1 MLKDETIPVN
11 DKSYIKN
18 MLTKPWNLYVLR
30 HSALTQKSKILKE
43 HILRDHAGW
52 SATSKMPQTYIH
64 YFGTESSNSLLEAYG
79 IIKPEDNDHTK
90 KLLKPKSCPN
100 CNESNKHEA
109 KLCISC
115 KMVLSYDSYNQTVE
129 NENQMK
135 DAVAQLSD
143 QVLVLTE
150 KIQKLEM
157 NK

>member
-1 MLKDETIPVN
+1 MLKDETIPEN

-52 SATSKMPQTYIH
+52 SITSKMPQTYIH

-79 IIKPEDNDHTK
+79 VIKPEDNDQIK
-90 KLLKPKSCPN
+90 KILKPKYCPN

-109 KLCISC
+109 KVCIAC
-115 KMVLSYDSYNQTVE
+115 KMILSYDSYKETAE
-129 NENQMK
+129 NEKEMR
-135 DAVAQLSD
+135 DAIAQLSD
-143 QVLVLTE
+143 QVLILNE
-150 KIQKLEM
+150 KIQKLER